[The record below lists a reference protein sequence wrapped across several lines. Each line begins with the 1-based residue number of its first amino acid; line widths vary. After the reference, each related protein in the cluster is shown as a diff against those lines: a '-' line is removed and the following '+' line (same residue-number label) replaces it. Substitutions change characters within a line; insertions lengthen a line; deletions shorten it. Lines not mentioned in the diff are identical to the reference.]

1 MCSLK
6 VHIEVQMKNNAVG
19 LMLPPWARYTPVSEE
34 EFIASMYENV
44 FYINELPS
52 RYKAG
57 MSYFEEAIWEDT
69 AEQRLLLKEYH
80 GFFGLLESFYLYA
93 EKGISSS
100 DYTYRFGEDDF
111 VFAIEPLAILHS
123 LKEWHGVGTW
133 AAEKIVYKAFARIKL
148 DTQIDLETIENE
160 FPTIGSGFLPMAH
173 KQHLTLVE
181 VALLAGVSTIRSIR
195 NATYDKV
202 NPLRTI
208 KEGGNVLV
216 TVEEAKYW
224 LATRPK
230 FVPTQHIGDM
240 S

>member
-6 VHIEVQMKNNAVG
+6 VHVEAQMKSNAVG
-19 LMLPPWARYTPVSEE
+19 LILPPWARFTPVSEE
-34 EFIASMYENV
+34 DFIASMYENIH
-44 FYINELPS
+44 YINELPS

-57 MSYFEEAIWEDT
+57 MSYFDQAIWEGT
-69 AEQRLLLKEYH
+69 KEQRLLLKEYY

-100 DYTYRFGEDDF
+100 DYKYKFGEDDF

-148 DTQIDLETIENE
+148 DTQIDLETIEKE

-202 NPLRTI
+202 SPLSTI

-216 TVEEAKYW
+216 TVDEAKHW
-224 LATRPK
+224 LAKRPK
-230 FVPTQHIGDM
+230 FVPTQNIGEM
-240 S
+240 